1 MAEELSQDSSGH
13 QEVSEDFGGIAN
25 KKINNST
32 RENTTLDKKQCRE
45 KYDLTVIIPHGIGG
59 QQPGDTFESMYNSI
73 KNDFFITYEED
84 GTSYKI
90 IPETVEEYFEDDAG
104 EEKSDEVIHSDAERE
119 KKLIGA
125 DIEIPLIENGCRRIA
140 LRESYWHKIDS
151 DKSNFCSGD
160 EISAE
165 ELDKSPNE
173 IERNEIEQSASQGT
187 LILGVFHIIFLKLL
201 QFRLSTISFVL
212 IVGSILNLAGSGNQY
227 DIFKMAPQ
235 EKWEELNKAIS
246 IPVYLIVAF
255 VLIVALICL
264 ASPLYRQI
272 KSCSAGFSSN
282 QAKKVSND
290 IKESLS
296 KSRELIVVAHS
307 MGGYMSYE
315 ALNDRDLLS
324 HLKCSD
330 GKDKKISL
338 VGLGSGLGPMKIIEK
353 VKKNNIIVNL
363 ALILLLIFL
372 LFLYAF
378 LWSALYLNILTF
390 VFDAWMGSRVLW
402 WSDNDIK
409 GTPII
414 FGYNLEVIPPEC
426 SIFICIESL
435 VLMRICIEKF
445 LYPYYSIVGNND
457 KFLNRF
463 PHREFYYSSDFV
475 GNTSRFVYS
484 KNTGQ
489 ELLGNPANG
498 TLRSLFLAN
507 IFRRFIYSHNLGYYF
522 QNARLLQFLEWEM
535 FRGIDSKY
543 YGVKDRKPAI
553 LQTFYCICFFA
564 ALVCFYMIYVC
575 RYKYDEQT
583 SLVAT
588 VLFTPALIGSCWL
601 VYSCVYF
608 VFSIILYYRRGKGK
622 DYIQGSLETRTLLD
636 KGVMFFIYRL
646 FQFIMISGYATL
658 VSFYSKYIVEF
669 LINCIL
675 DFVIILN
682 FNNLPWVSILL
693 MVAIIGLGV
702 YVFFKKSKKVDT

>member
-1 MAEELSQDSSGH
+1 MAEDLPQDPLGNQEASEEFSGIT
-13 QEVSEDFGGIAN
+13 EG
-25 KKINNST
+25 KIYNST
-32 RENTTLDKKQCRE
+32 SENPTIDKNQCRE

-59 QQPGDTFESMYNSI
+59 QKPGDTFESMYNSI
-73 KNDFFITYEED
+73 KNDFIISSEQED
-84 GTSYKI
+84 GTPHNI
-90 IPETVEEYFEDDAG
+90 IPEIVEEYFEGDADG
-104 EEKSDEVIHSDAERE
+104 EKSDEVIHSGVERGE
-119 KKLIGA
+119 KKLIGV
-125 DIEIPLIENGCRRIA
+125 DIEIPPLGENKCRRIA

-165 ELDKSPNE
+165 ELDKSPNDT
-173 IERNEIEQSASQGT
+173 ERNEIEQSASQST

-227 DIFKMAPQ
+227 DIFKMVPQ
-235 EKWEELNKAIS
+235 EKWEEFNKAIP
-246 IPVYLIVAF
+246 IYLIVAF

-324 HLKCSD
+324 YLKCSD
-330 GKDKKISL
+330 GTDKKISL

-390 VFDAWMGSRVLW
+390 VFDSWMGSRVLW

-445 LYPYYSIVGNND
+445 LYPYYSIIGNND

-484 KNTGQ
+484 KNIGQ

-498 TLRSLFLAN
+498 TLKLLFLTN
-507 IFRRFIYSHNLGYYF
+507 IFRRFIYSHDLGYYF
-522 QNARLLQFLEWEM
+522 QNARLLQFLEWDM
-535 FRGIDSKY
+535 YRGINSKY

-553 LQTFYCICFFA
+553 LQTFYCICF
-564 ALVCFYMIYVC
+564 L
-575 RYKYDEQT
+575 R
-583 SLVAT
+583 L
-588 VLFTPALIGSCWL
+588 W
-601 VYSCVYF
+601 F
-608 VFSIILYYRRGKGK
+608 VF
-622 DYIQGSLETRTLLD
+622 T
-636 KGVMFFIYRL
+636 
-646 FQFIMISGYATL
+646 
-658 VSFYSKYIVEF
+658 
-669 LINCIL
+669 
-675 DFVIILN
+675 
-682 FNNLPWVSILL
+682 
-693 MVAIIGLGV
+693 
-702 YVFFKKSKKVDT
+702 

>member
-1 MAEELSQDSSGH
+1 MAEDSPQDSLGH
-13 QEVSEDFGGIAN
+13 QEASEDFNDITN
-25 KKINNST
+25 EKFNNSMK
-32 RENTTLDKKQCRE
+32 ENTILDKNQCGE
-45 KYDLTVIIPHGIGG
+45 EYDLTVIVPHGIGR
-59 QQPGDTFESMYNSI
+59 QKPGDTFELMYNSI
-73 KNDFFITYEED
+73 KNDFIIACEEEG
-84 GTSYKI
+84 GTSHNI
-90 IPETVEEYFEDDAG
+90 IPEIVEEYFESDAG
-104 EEKSDEVIHSDAERE
+104 EGKSDKAIHSDAKRG
-119 KKLIGA
+119 KRIGV
-125 DIEIPLIENGCRRIA
+125 DIEIPPLGENKCRRIA
-140 LRESYWHKIDS
+140 LRESYWHKIKS
-151 DKSNFCSGD
+151 DTSNSCSGD
-160 EISAE
+160 EISVE
-165 ELDKSPNE
+165 ELNKSPNE
-173 IERNEIEQSASQGT
+173 IEKSASQGT

-227 DIFKMAPQ
+227 DIFKMVPQ
-235 EKWEELNKAIS
+235 EKWEEFNKAIS
-246 IPVYLIVAF
+246 IPVYLIVVF
-255 VLIVALICL
+255 VLIVALICF

-315 ALNDRDLLS
+315 ALNDRDLSS

-507 IFRRFIYSHNLGYYF
+507 IFRRFIYSHDLGYYF

-564 ALVCFYMIYVC
+564 ALVYFYMIYVC

-588 VLFTPALIGSCWL
+588 VLFTPALIGSCWF

-636 KGVMFFIYRL
+636 KGRMFFIYRL
-646 FQFIMISGYATL
+646 FQFIMISGYAAL
-658 VSFYSKYIVEF
+658 VSLYSRYIMEF

-675 DFVIILN
+675 NFVIALN
-682 FNNLPWVSILL
+682 FKNLSLVAILL
-693 MVAIIGLGV
+693 LVVIMCFSV
-702 YVFFKKSKKVDT
+702 YVFSKKSKKVDN